1 MEVHCPLAEGSR
13 TQIEREAKTKTATF
27 LKGYSMS
34 ISYDKKHFGKEMD
47 LFIIDTKCQLADL
60 EVDPPVFA
68 LKVHIFGVVRVAH
81 LISFLF
87 VRLVVLNA
95 TFNDISV
102 ISWRSVLLVEETGG
116 PGENH

>member
-1 MEVHCPLAEGSR
+1 MEVHCPLDEGNR
-13 TQIEREAKTKTATF
+13 TRIRREAKTKTTTF

-68 LKVHIFGVVRVAH
+68 LKVHIFGGVRVAH

-87 VRLVVLNA
+87 VCLFVCLFV
-95 TFNDISV
+95 
-102 ISWRSVLLVEETGG
+102 
-116 PGENH
+116 